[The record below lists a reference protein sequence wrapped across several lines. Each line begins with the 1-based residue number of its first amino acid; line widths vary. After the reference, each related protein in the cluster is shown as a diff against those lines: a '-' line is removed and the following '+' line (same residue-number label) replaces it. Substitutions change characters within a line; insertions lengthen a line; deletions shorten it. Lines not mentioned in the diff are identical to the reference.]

1 MSIIQQMYCTHCTHG
16 SSALE
21 RRQGELAAR
30 MLGYSVRASSL
41 EGDTLR
47 QAYRQVERYVS
58 YHLPKDTPGEQK
70 LQLTAATA
78 PQRLIFIP
86 AAGAWQ
92 VIGQVCYRQRD
103 TEGRPGSYF
112 AHLLCRETDS
122 NSEPWTLLDALKMW
136 QAPQWVTADSTD
148 HPFVL
153 PSLDSLDSLH
163 GGKSAHVDDRA
174 LLAFLRG
181 DDRSFGSR
189 LPDRWRDLAPPRR
202 VETIQNVLDALLTVG
217 TARRQALLVAVEP
230 EVAALLFYAVGR
242 LLPPGKLR
250 ASVSMSTFEAAT
262 DRLTTTLAAT
272 TFSNPA
278 TTEFRTDA
286 LRGRGIALNTFA
298 NTSSETATSSVFAT
312 TMIRRFLE
320 EGPEVVDRHLTMIV
334 ASGPERIEALED
346 FAKTETAAAKL
357 FQSTGGSGSAPWR
370 AHPSLADF
378 ARRLT
383 WERLGAFQGDE
394 STLNGICGR
403 PSHATILE
411 LAGTVSPGGG
421 IDRAYRYLLTKL
433 PEEKIAPFVAN
444 GEIDDGWKTEL
455 LQSRIGSTNRT
466 PSGCEWIWS
475 EDGEEAP
482 LDPERRSAIAAG
494 VIGDLPAK
502 VVVPLLGNLDTSRRL
517 VAVERFLDGCGR
529 SPERWSV
536 FAEVVRRLDGSSLIA
551 LWQRLGVR
559 LFETPTSAGKA
570 ITERL
575 QDILNTLHQNS
586 AEFVQRL
593 GFLEAGK
600 RWLNDPGDTN
610 RLTAWIRCRE
620 AMLELIGTREASGW
634 NKLTAARRLEAAAQR
649 MTESAIIAMPAELLN
664 DDRQGSVKQERLRA
678 IGRQLAEGDEF
689 LPASEWQNEAIWKKI
704 GWRIEMGSWPSAP
717 LRKLARGPADR
728 RRMWIAAA
736 IAAGVVLATLGV
748 IGLATVGLDSDD
760 SEGLIVERGQ
770 TQAALKAE
778 PAEDPSLAP
787 NPPEK
792 DGLSD
797 GALSVEVPAEEGKQP
812 AAESASS
819 DQVVFRRTPQR
830 DGPAVP
836 EEPPTDQGI
845 AEEPLVSIE
854 GTFAANMSPVTELKP
869 PAVALIALHVHGVNG
884 EELPTWIPAQYTIG
898 AVVREQSDVRVARYL
913 DFPNL
918 DADDEAEL
926 FDGVEKV
933 LVQFRFVRK
942 PAPSASEPGGIA
954 AASYS
959 WAEVPI
965 EPAQRYDIRFA
976 LAPSALAELKRLV
989 KTEE

>member
-47 QAYRQVERYVS
+47 QVYRQVERYVS

-78 PQRLIFIP
+78 PQKLIFIP

-122 NSEPWTLLDALKMW
+122 KGEPWTLLDALKLW
-136 QAPQWVTADSTD
+136 QAPHWVTADSDD

-153 PSLDSLDSLH
+153 PSLDHLDSLH
-163 GGKSAHVDDRA
+163 GGKATQVDDPA

-181 DDRSFGSR
+181 DDRSFGSH

-202 VETIQNVLDALLTVG
+202 IETLQNAVGSLLTVG
-217 TARRQALLVAVEP
+217 TARRQALLVAIEP

-278 TTEFRTDA
+278 TAELRTDT

-298 NTSSETATSSVFAT
+298 NTSSETAAASVYAA
-312 TMIRRFLE
+312 TMIRRFLQ
-320 EGPEVVDRHLTMIV
+320 EGPEVVDRHLAMIV

-346 FAKTETAAAKL
+346 FAKTETAVAGL
-357 FQSTGGSGSAPWR
+357 FQSASGSGNAPWR
-370 AHPSLADF
+370 ADPSLADF
-378 ARRLT
+378 ARSLTQQRL
-383 WERLGAFQGDE
+383 EAFHGAE

-411 LAGTVSPGGG
+411 LAGTVAPGSG

-433 PEEKIAPFVAN
+433 PEEKIAAFVAN
-444 GEIDDGWKTEL
+444 GEINDGWKTEL
-455 LQSRIGSTNRT
+455 LQSRIGSTNRP
-466 PSGCEWIWS
+466 PSGCEWIWG
-475 EDGEEAP
+475 EDETETP
-482 LDPERRSAIAAG
+482 LDPERRRAIATG
-494 VIGDLPAK
+494 VIGGLQAK
-502 VVVPLLGNLDTSRRL
+502 VVVPFLGSLDASRRL
-517 VAVERFLDGCGR
+517 VAVERLLDGCDR

-536 FAEVVRRLDGSSLIA
+536 FAEVVRRLDAGSLIA
-551 LWQRLGVR
+551 LWQKLGTR
-559 LFETPTSAGKA
+559 LFEVPAPMGEA
-570 ITERL
+570 IAERL
-575 QDILNTLHQNS
+575 REILNTLHEHS
-586 AEFVQRL
+586 TEFTQRL
-593 GFLEAGK
+593 GFLEAGQ
-600 RWLNDPGDTN
+600 RWLSDSSDSK

-620 AMLELIGTREASGW
+620 AMIELIGMREASGW
-634 NKLTAARRLEAAAQR
+634 NKLTAARRLESAAQR
-649 MTESAIIAMPAELLN
+649 MTESAIQAMPAELLD

-678 IGRQLAEGDEF
+678 IGRQVADGNEF
-689 LPASEWQNEAIWKKI
+689 LPASEWQNEALWKKI

-717 LRKLARGPADR
+717 LRKLARGPVDR

-748 IGLATVGLDSDD
+748 IGLATVGLDSGD
-760 SEGLIVERGQ
+760 SEGLVVERGE
-770 TQAALKAE
+770 THAPLGMK
-778 PAEDPSLAP
+778 PASDPSLMP
-787 NPPEK
+787 NPPEQ

-797 GALSVEVPAEEGKQP
+797 GALSAEAPAEVASQP
-812 AAESASS
+812 AAEPVSS
-819 DQVVFRRTPQR
+819 DQVVFRRTPQGG
-830 DGPAVP
+830 GPAVR
-836 EEPPTDQGI
+836 ERPPADQAI
-845 AEEPLVSIE
+845 AEEPLVSIQ

-869 PAVALIALHVHGVNG
+869 PAVALIALHVHGVGG
-884 EELPTWIPAQYTIG
+884 ESLPNWILAQYTIG
-898 AVVREQSDVRVARYL
+898 AVVQEQNDVRVARYL
-913 DFPNL
+913 DFSDL
-918 DADDEAEL
+918 DTNDQAEL
-926 FDGVEKV
+926 FDGVKKV

-942 PAPSASEPGGIA
+942 LAPPASEPGGIA

-989 KTEE
+989 ETEE